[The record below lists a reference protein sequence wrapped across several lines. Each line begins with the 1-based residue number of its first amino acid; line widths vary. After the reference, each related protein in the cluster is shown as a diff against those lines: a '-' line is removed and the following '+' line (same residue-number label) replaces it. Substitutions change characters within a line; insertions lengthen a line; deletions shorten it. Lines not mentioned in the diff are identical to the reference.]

1 MKHVNLKGR
10 LIQLFPALCLAALC
24 LFAFSSCGTIF
35 SAFQKGKR
43 PAYLVDCPK
52 DVVVKLDGKELPIN
66 LEVFASK
73 EFIGSTA
80 SVNYYTS
87 AIKLPY
93 KKPIKLEFYSAA
105 MGKTAT
111 LEMKPGRYKGI
122 FFLNLITFPIVGHI
136 VDAVTHNNKIQKPGY
151 IDVMNVLNNVP
162 MKDWPSQKKL
172 KQMEKKKAKKNPVRS

>member
-1 MKHVNLKGR
+1 MKHLKLQSRPG
-10 LIQLFPALCLAALC
+10 QVFPAICVAVAYLIS
-24 LFAFSSCGTIF
+24 FSSCGTIF

-87 AIKLPY
+87 AVKLPY
-93 KKPIKLEFYSAA
+93 KKPITLEFTSPSL
-105 MGKTAT
+105 GKTAT
-111 LEMKPGRYKGI
+111 IAMKPGKYKGM

-136 VDAVTHNNKIQKPGY
+136 IDAVTHNNKIQKPGY

-172 KQMEKKKAKKNPVRS
+172 RSMEKKRAKKS